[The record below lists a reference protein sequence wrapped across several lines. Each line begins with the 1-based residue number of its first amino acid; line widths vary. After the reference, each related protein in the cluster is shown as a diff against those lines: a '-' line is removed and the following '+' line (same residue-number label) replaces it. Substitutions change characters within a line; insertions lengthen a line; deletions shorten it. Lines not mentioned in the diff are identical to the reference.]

1 MAATITDHKRNQLTL
16 SYFLAF
22 VTLGMA
28 SASLGPALPYL
39 AENTGSL
46 LSRISILFISNRIG
60 SILGSLVGGH
70 LYDSKPGNIVM
81 AIMLLLIA
89 LGLIFIPLAASLYLL
104 LAVILAVGFARGA
117 VDVGGNVLIVWTHQ
131 QKHSQQRLPSLMNA
145 LHLSYGVG
153 AFLVPLIIALAVQK
167 TGTIT
172 WGFWLLTLLVLP
184 NCLWLFRLPSPES
197 RPSAT
202 EKSTINGGYLFP
214 ALITAFLFLCIA
226 AEAAF
231 GGWIYTYSLVKGLA
245 NRISAAYLT
254 SAYWGGLT
262 VGRLIFTLLAVKLKP
277 RIILLL
283 SLGGSLLSISS
294 LLIWSDSAAVTWTGS
309 IGFGF
314 FLASIFPSTITL
326 ASRTM
331 KLTGKVTG
339 VFLVGASSGAMLLPW
354 LIGQLFEPVGPW
366 VTIVLILASIVLAF
380 FILAAIILLQRRST

>member
-1 MAATITDHKRNQLTL
+1 MAAAITDHKRNQLTL

-28 SASLGPALPYL
+28 GASLGPALPYL

-46 LSRISILFISNRIG
+46 LSRISILFVSNRIG
-60 SILGSLVGGH
+60 SILGAFVGGH
-70 LYDSKPGNIVM
+70 LYDSKSGNMVM
-81 AIMLLLIA
+81 AVMLLLIA
-89 LGLIFIPLAASLYLL
+89 VGLIFIPVSTSIYLL

-117 VDVGGNVLIVWTHQ
+117 VDVGGNVLLVWAHQ
-131 QKHSQQRLPSLMNA
+131 QEKSRQKLPSLMNA

-153 AFLVPLIIALAVQK
+153 AFLVPLIIALAVQM
-167 TGTIT
+167 TGSIT
-172 WGFWLLTLLVLP
+172 WGFRLLALLVLP
-184 NCLWLFRLPSPES
+184 NCFWLFRLPSPES
-197 RPSAT
+197 RPSAA
-202 EKSTINGGYLFP
+202 ENSTINAGYLFP
-214 ALITAFLFLCIA
+214 VLITAFLFLCVA

-245 NRISAAYLT
+245 NRITAAYLT

-262 VGRLIFTLLAVKLKP
+262 FGRLVFTLLAVKLKP
-277 RIILLL
+277 RIIIML

-294 LLIWSDSAAVTWTGS
+294 LLIWPDSAAAAWTGS
-309 IGFGF
+309 ICLGF
-314 FLASIFPSTITL
+314 FLASILPSTITL

-366 VTIVLILASIVLAF
+366 VTIVLIFASIVLAS
-380 FILAAIILLQRRST
+380 FIMAAIILAQRRSR

>member
-1 MAATITDHKRNQLTL
+1 MAATITDQKRNQLIL

-46 LSRISILFISNRIG
+46 LSRISIIFISNRIG
-60 SILGSLVGGH
+60 SILGSFVGGH
-70 LYDSKPGNIVM
+70 LYDSKPGNIVI
-81 AIMLLLIA
+81 AVMLLLIA

-104 LAVILAVGFARGA
+104 LAVMLVVGFARGA
-117 VDVGGNVLIVWTHQ
+117 VDVGGNVLMVWAHQ

-167 TGTIT
+167 TGSIT

-197 RPSAT
+197 RPSTA
-202 EKSTINGGYLFP
+202 ESSTINGGYLFP

-245 NRISAAYLT
+245 NRLSAAYLT

-262 VGRLIFTLLAVKLKP
+262 VGRLVFTLLAVKIKP

-294 LLIWSDSAAVTWTGS
+294 LLIWSDSAAADWTGS
-309 IGFGF
+309 ISFGF

-339 VFLVGASSGAMLLPW
+339 VFLVGASAGAMLLPW

-366 VTIVLILASIVLAF
+366 VTMVLILGSIVLAS
-380 FILAAIILLQRRST
+380 FIMAAIILVQRRST

>member
-1 MAATITDHKRNQLTL
+1 MAATITDQKRNQLTL

-22 VTLGMA
+22 VTLGMT

-60 SILGSLVGGH
+60 SILGSFVGGH
-70 LYDSKPGNIVM
+70 LYDSKSGNIVM
-81 AIMLLLIA
+81 TVMLLLIA

-104 LAVILAVGFARGA
+104 LVVILVVGFARGA
-117 VDVGGNVLIVWTHQ
+117 VDVGGNVLIVWAHQ
-131 QKHSQQRLPSLMNA
+131 EKHSQHRLPPLMNA
-145 LHLSYGVG
+145 LHLSYGIG

-172 WGFWLLTLLVLP
+172 WGFRLLALLVLP

-197 RPSAT
+197 RPSVA
-202 EKSTINGGYLFP
+202 ESSSLNAGYLLP

-231 GGWIYTYSLVKGLA
+231 GGWIYTYSLTKGLS

-262 VGRLIFTLLAVKLKP
+262 VGRLVFTLLAVKLKP

-294 LLIWSDSAAVTWTGS
+294 LLIWSDSAAATWTGS

-326 ASRTM
+326 ASRAM

-366 VTIVLILASIVLAF
+366 VTIALISASIVLAF
-380 FILAAIILLQRRST
+380 FIMAAIILVQHRST

>member
-1 MAATITDHKRNQLTL
+1 MTAAIIDNKRNQLMFN
-16 SYFLAF
+16 YFLAF
-22 VTLGMA
+22 VILGMA
-28 SASLGPALPYL
+28 GAALGPALPYL

-46 LSRISILFISNRIG
+46 LSRISILFIGNRLG

-70 LYDSKPGNIVM
+70 LYDSKSGNMVM
-81 AIMLLLIA
+81 AVMLLLIA
-89 LGLIFIPLAASLYLL
+89 LCMIFIPSAASLYLL
-104 LAVILAVGFARGA
+104 LAIILALGFARGA
-117 VDVGGNVLIVWTHQ
+117 VDVGGNVLMVWAHQ
-131 QKHSQQRLPSLMNA
+131 KKHARHKLPALMNA

-172 WGFWLLTLLVLP
+172 WGFRLLALLVLP
-184 NCLWLFRLPSPES
+184 NCLWLFRLPSPER
-197 RPSAT
+197 RPSS
-202 EKSTINGGYLFP
+202 EEGSIINSGYLFP
-214 ALITAFLFLCIA
+214 ALITVFLFLCVA
-226 AEAAF
+226 AEASF

-262 VGRLIFTLLAVKLKP
+262 IGRLVFTLLAVKLKP

-294 LLIWSDSAAVTWTGS
+294 LLIWHDSATATWTGS

-314 FLASIFPSTITL
+314 FLASFFPSTITL
-326 ASRTM
+326 ASHTM

-366 VTIVLILASIVLAF
+366 VTMVLIFASIVLAI
-380 FILAAIILLQRRST
+380 FIMAAIILVQRRST

>member
-1 MAATITDHKRNQLTL
+1 MAAAITDYKRNQLML

-60 SILGSLVGGH
+60 SILGSIVGGH

-81 AIMLLLIA
+81 GVMLLLIA
-89 LGLIFIPLAASLYLL
+89 HGLIFIPIASSLYLL
-104 LAVILAVGFARGA
+104 LAVILAGGFARGA
-117 VDVGGNVLIVWTHQ
+117 VDVGGNILIVWTYEHQ
-131 QKHSQQRLPSLMNA
+131 QFQQRLPPLMNA

-172 WGFWLLTLLVLP
+172 WGFWLLTLFVLP
-184 NCLWLFRLPSPES
+184 NCLWLFRLPSPET
-197 RPSAT
+197 RPGAAES
-202 EKSTINGGYLFP
+202 STINGGYLFP
-214 ALITAFLFLCIA
+214 SLITAFLFLCIA

-262 VGRLIFTLLAVKLKP
+262 VGRLVFTLLAVKLKP
-277 RIILLL
+277 RLILLL

-294 LLIWSDSAAVTWTGS
+294 LLIWPDSAAATWTGS

-331 KLTGKVTG
+331 KLTGKITG

-366 VTIVLILASIVLAF
+366 VTMVLILASMVLAS
-380 FILAAIILLQRRST
+380 FIMAAIILVQRCSK